1 MLVFDEPSQEMS
13 LLLTLKIMF
22 LVWEGPVLNDPSISI
37 WPVKMFLV
45 KTILLR
51 MGLPYYVGKMIVYS
65 TELYADIK

>member
-1 MLVFDEPSQEMS
+1 
-13 LLLTLKIMF
+13 MF

-45 KTILLR
+45 KTILPR
-51 MGLPYYVGKMIVYS
+51 MFLPYCVGKMIVYS